1 MANTQL
7 ERKRHCLNSISCE
20 KNLISV
26 NPKINIYQQRD
37 EAAKKLIGAV
47 DRCCPKCG
55 TGLPTVLD
63 KSDHTWSSVL
73 HFQWH
78 LLRGTLKT

>member
-63 KSDHTWSSVL
+63 KSNHTWSSVL